1 MNIGLDMMGGD
12 FAPLE
17 AVKGV
22 AEFLAA
28 DPDNVHL
35 TLIGDETQIKTHIA
49 VHNIP
54 ADKYTIVH
62 TTQVIEMNEH
72 PTKALKEKKDSS
84 IAIGF
89 YLLASGKTDAFISA
103 GNTGAMMVG
112 SLFSIK
118 AIEGVL
124 RPTIGAYMP
133 REDGTLGLLVDV
145 GLNADCKPEN
155 LNQFAVLGSLYAQH
169 ILNFDNPKVGLVN
182 LGEEEGKGNLL
193 AQASYPLLK
202 ENIQINFIGNIEGRD
217 ILMTKADVLV
227 CEGFTGNVV
236 LKMAESIYD
245 IVKRRNINDE
255 HFDRFNFEQYGGVP
269 VLGVAKPV
277 IIGHGIS
284 HATAF
289 KNMIRIAKRMIET
302 KLLEKMKDSF
312 TAQA

>member
-22 AEFLAA
+22 AEFLAVN
-28 DPDNVHL
+28 PDHVHL

-49 VHNIP
+49 AQYIP

-89 YLLASGKTDAFISA
+89 YLLATGKTDAFISA

-193 AQASYPLLK
+193 AQATYPLLK
-202 ENIQINFIGNIEGRD
+202 ENAQINFIGNIEGRD

-269 VLGVAKPV
+269 VLGIAKPV

-312 TAQA
+312 TG